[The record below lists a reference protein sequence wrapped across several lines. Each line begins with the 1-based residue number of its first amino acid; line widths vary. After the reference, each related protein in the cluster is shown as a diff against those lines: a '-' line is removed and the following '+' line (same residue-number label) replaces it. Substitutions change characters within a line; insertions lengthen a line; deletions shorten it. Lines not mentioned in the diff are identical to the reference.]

1 MPSQHRETLFLKRRT
16 PSLLVVT
23 CLNVVREIA
32 RAAASSRELVERVRR
47 ASSRFARAV
56 TVYTYTRIRIRIK
69 RFTVYTVASFWRTR
83 AEPNPPQPAPPLP
96 VCAYASFYFPVSIDR
111 RTNSLG
117 LSLSVPGKRAL
128 STVSPS
134 SLFVHVLL
142 LRDFIPF
149 STRTG
154 AARRDVRQRR
164 ASRFFNHC
172 LR

>member
-1 MPSQHRETLFLKRRT
+1 MSS
-16 PSLLVVT
+16 SLLVVT
-23 CLNVVREIA
+23 RLIVVREIVRTAA
-32 RAAASSRELVERVRR
+32 RSRQLVVRVRR

-69 RFTVYTVASFWRTR
+69 RFTVYTVALFWRTR
-83 AEPNPPQPAPPLP
+83 ARNLTRRSPPP
-96 VCAYASFYFPVSIDR
+96 VCAYASFYFLVSIDR

-134 SLFVHVLL
+134 LFVHVLL

-149 STRTG
+149 SARTE

-164 ASRFFNHC
+164 TSRFFNHR